1 MGAVVLDA
9 NVIIA
14 FLDASDAQ
22 HDAAVRLASDR
33 IAPDDRILIPA
44 SVFSEI
50 LVGPERAGTIDV
62 IERFIQGSGAAIVA
76 LDQGI
81 ARRAARLRAR
91 HQGLRL
97 PDALVLATAREHGA
111 TLLTL
116 DHHLQRIEQQHS

>member
-1 MGAVVLDA
+1 MGAIVLDA
-9 NVIIA
+9 DVVIA

-33 IAPDDRILIPA
+33 IAPDDHILIPA

-50 LVGPERAGTIDV
+50 LVGPERAGTVEV
-62 IERFIQGSGAAIVA
+62 IECFVQGSGAEIVA
-76 LDQGI
+76 LDQRV

-97 PDALVLATAREHGA
+97 PDALVLATAQEYGA

-116 DHHLQRIEQQHS
+116 DHRLQRIDQQPR

>member
-9 NVIIA
+9 DVVIA

-33 IAPDDRILIPA
+33 IVPDDRILIPA

-50 LVGPERAGTIDV
+50 LVGPERAGTVDV
-62 IERFIQGSGAAIVA
+62 IERFIQGSGAEIVA
-76 LDQGI
+76 LDQRV

-91 HQGLRL
+91 HQGLPSSWQPPRS
-97 PDALVLATAREHGA
+97 TA
-111 TLLTL
+111 
-116 DHHLQRIEQQHS
+116 QRS